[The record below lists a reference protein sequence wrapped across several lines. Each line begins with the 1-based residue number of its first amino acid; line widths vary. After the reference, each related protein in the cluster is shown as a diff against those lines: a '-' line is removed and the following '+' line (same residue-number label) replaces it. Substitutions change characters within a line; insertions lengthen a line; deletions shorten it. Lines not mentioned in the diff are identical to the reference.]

1 VGQIKPKPA
10 LSGGFWRLRAA
21 TGPGPVVDATASSA
35 PRLVADRDLS
45 RRHPTQRELW
55 L

>member
-21 TGPGPVVDATASSA
+21 TGPGP
-35 PRLVADRDLS
+35 
-45 RRHPTQRELW
+45 RR
-55 L
+55 